1 MSPPELAH
9 PRLWL
14 YRRTAPGAFVPIPI
28 KTWDKWVYGR
38 AALPPSDDGFVWYVT
53 LTVWTLDRR
62 VIQVEAPSFSKA
74 RVNPAGIQE
83 DQMSLDAM
91 AVALNAVWHDEAA
104 PASTGRVVDAANRF
118 AERKYRWKPTA
129 ADLRALS
136 DIVNRRAGRAVM

>member
-1 MSPPELAH
+1 MSLPEQAH
-9 PRLWL
+9 PRHWL

-91 AVALNAVWHDEAA
+91 AVALNAVWQSEE
-104 PASTGRVVDAANRF
+104 PTSTSSVVDAANRF
-118 AERKYRWKPTA
+118 AQRKYRWKPTA

-136 DIVNRRAGRAVM
+136 DIVNRRAGRSVM